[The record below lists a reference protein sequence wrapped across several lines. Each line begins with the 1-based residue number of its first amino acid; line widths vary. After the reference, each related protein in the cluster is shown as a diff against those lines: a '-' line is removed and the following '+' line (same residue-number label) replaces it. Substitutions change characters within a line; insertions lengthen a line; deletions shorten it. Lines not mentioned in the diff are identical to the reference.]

1 MNDDSFDPEM
11 HLSLAAE
18 ANGGARKKAAAMP
31 PLVQPPVYARTRGA
45 APVIAAGQTRAPQAP
60 ATPQAPAATDPDVRV
75 PESLRR
81 ALIAQQSRA
90 PEPPYQPEQAPLRE
104 EPQAAARQAP
114 LRRVSGEPRLTASL
128 PQQTGTVEPLFRH
141 SSAQVA
147 QQYQQATAQSYR
159 DEPHYADGAQPAPRL
174 AAVASGWQAAE
185 HVPPYVQS
193 DETPEAQAWDDEA
206 FADAQSAPNPRQM
219 TDAPQR
225 APQEPVRPLQR
236 EPMAVQWQGYEVE
249 AWDWNANGFVL
260 VTPFPYSVDPGR
272 TVAVTLLIGQGI
284 ARLSMSVQ
292 AMCDPVEPTLF
303 TFVGLSRAHVQL
315 LQRISAH
322 EGPSLALMLAEPE
335 RSYAELPKSAPKAP
349 QAAQPAAAQPPAAGA
364 VAAPPRE
371 RGYRPSLRLLFA
383 LAILGGGGALYWDSQ
398 STITSRYG
406 AVTSTATELSVP
418 SAGTLAQLTLRE
430 GQAVTTGEILGYV
443 RPRSYVEAE
452 PTRLITL
459 SSELFGTDAAVASAL
474 AGDDGAAATN
484 ALPELPPSDLVARA
498 DPGQAIVSPCDC
510 VVQQVSQQNGA
521 WIEPGDQ
528 LALLVGNEAPT
539 VHALILA
546 TTARDVDLGDR
557 ATLRL
562 GDGTTVNG
570 SVTRISPD
578 AQWPGY
584 AGLPATV
591 FAAERYARIE
601 VTPDAPLTA
610 PVGADAQV
618 SVRTSAFL
626 GWVHAQIGL

>member
-11 HLSLAAE
+11 YLSLPAE
-18 ANGGARKKAAAMP
+18 ANGGARKKAAPMP

-45 APVIAAGQTRAPQAP
+45 APVIAAGQTRAPQAH
-60 ATPQAPAATDPDVRV
+60 AAPQAPAATDPDVRV
-75 PESLRR
+75 PDSLRR

-90 PEPPYQPEQAPLRE
+90 PESPYQPEQAAYRE

-128 PQQTGTVEPLFRH
+128 PQQSGTVEPLFRH
-141 SSAQVA
+141 SSAQTA
-147 QQYQQATAQSYR
+147 QQATAHSYR
-159 DEPHYADGAQPAPRL
+159 DEPHYAEVAQPAPRL
-174 AAVASGWQAAE
+174 AAVASGWHAAD
-185 HVPPYVQS
+185 HFPPHTPS
-193 DETPEAQAWDDEA
+193 DEAPEAQAWDDEA
-206 FADAQSAPNPRQM
+206 FADAQSAPNPRPM

-225 APQEPVRPLQR
+225 APQEPARPLQR
-236 EPMAVQWQGYEVE
+236 EPMAVLWQGYEVE

-292 AMCDPVEPTLF
+292 ALCDPIEPTLF
-303 TFVGLSRAHVQL
+303 SFVGLSRAHVQL

-322 EGPSLALMLAEPE
+322 DGPSLALMLAEPE
-335 RSYAELPKSAPKAP
+335 RSYPELPKSAPKAP
-349 QAAQPAAAQPPAAGA
+349 HAAQTAAPQAPAAGA
-364 VAAPPRE
+364 VTAPPRA

-398 STITSRYG
+398 STITSRYA

-418 SAGTLAQLTLRE
+418 SAGTLAQLSLRE
-430 GQAVTTGEILGYV
+430 GQPVTTGEILGYV
-443 RPRSYVEAE
+443 RPRSYVEPE

-474 AGDDGAAATN
+474 AGDDGAAAST
-484 ALPELPPSDLVARA
+484 APPELPPSDLAARA

-546 TTARDVDLGDR
+546 TTARDVDPGDR

-578 AQWPGY
+578 AHWPGF

-601 VTPDAPLTA
+601 VMPDAPLTA